1 MSAADPLFAT
11 RWVHAYERDSAAGAV
26 FVPDGPA
33 VPLSRRPREQVVFH
47 EDGRAEWFTGTDDDR
62 LAAAPARWHEAGAA
76 AAEPTAAAPILITLV
91 ERHDT
96 RLVLRVEHHGKA

>member
-1 MSAADPLFAT
+1 MSATDPLFAT

-47 EDGRAEWFTGTDDDR
+47 ADGRAEWFAGTADDR
-62 LAAAPARWHEAGAA
+62 LAATPARWREAGDPGVA
-76 AAEPTAAAPILITLV
+76 PTAAAPILITLV
-91 ERHDT
+91 ERHEA
-96 RLVLRVEHHGKA
+96 RLVLRMEHHGQA

>member
-1 MSAADPLFAT
+1 MGAADPLFAA

-47 EDGRAEWFTGTDDDR
+47 ADGRAEWFSGTEDDR
-62 LAAAPARWHEAGAA
+62 LAATPARWHDAGTPA
-76 AAEPTAAAPILITLV
+76 PTVAAPILITLV

-96 RLVLRVEHHGKA
+96 WLVLRTEHHGKA